1 MFYKALIESFVIA
14 FRISIE
20 LSRILPLSIYIDDL
34 PTKPHPRKS
43 SAGFG
48 RDSIGDILLNLLSPL
63 LYEEGPTRSRLK
75 SFTGR
80 LYYNSSFLQALQRQ
94 HREVPGS

>member
-1 MFYKALIESFVIA
+1 MFYTAQIESFVVA

-20 LSRILPLSIYIDDL
+20 LSRTLPLSIYIDDL

-63 LYEEGPTRSRLK
+63 LYDEGPYSSRSGLK
-75 SFTGR
+75 SLTGR
-80 LYYNSSFLQALQRQ
+80 LYYNSSSSTSSSTPA
-94 HREVPGS
+94 